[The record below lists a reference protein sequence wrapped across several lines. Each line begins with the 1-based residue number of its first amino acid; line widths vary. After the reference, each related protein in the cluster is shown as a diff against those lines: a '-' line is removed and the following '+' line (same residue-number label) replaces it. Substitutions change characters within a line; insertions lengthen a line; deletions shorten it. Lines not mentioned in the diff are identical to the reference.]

1 MTVEEQEASIIYGFS
16 SVTNLRAV
24 IARSAGTASVGCFSF
39 SNAALLFA
47 VSTHVLW
54 VSRLTLLSPPQI
66 NFLYSRGFG
75 FNMGVPGMEARFYEV
90 VFFFFFHQRGW

>member
-24 IARSAGTASVGCFSF
+24 IARSAGSASVGFF
-39 SNAALLFA
+39 PLALFLS
-47 VSTHVLW
+47 STHVLW

-90 VFFFFFHQRGW
+90 VFFFFLHQRGW